1 MKVIHF
7 NGSDMKISAGAERIL
22 KTLAARKFIA
32 GKDTFVEGTGKNQ
45 RNLLQHENLSAIG
58 VREVSKVRPKTN
70 MEKRFFELN
79 PRRQLVIS
87 GDKRRINAILK
98 KLIKA

>member
-1 MKVIHF
+1 MKVINF

-22 KTLAARKFIA
+22 ETLASRKFIA
-32 GKDTFVEGTGKNQ
+32 GKDAFVEGKGKNQ

-58 VREVSKVRPKTN
+58 VREVSKVWPKTN
-70 MEKRFFELN
+70 TEKRFFELN